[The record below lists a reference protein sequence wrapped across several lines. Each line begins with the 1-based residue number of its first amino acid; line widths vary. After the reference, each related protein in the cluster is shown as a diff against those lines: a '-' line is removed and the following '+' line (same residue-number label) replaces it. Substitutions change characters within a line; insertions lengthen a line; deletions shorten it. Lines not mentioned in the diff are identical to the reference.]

1 MTMEAARD
9 ILGATSPPIQARAVA
24 FDGLLGWFTPGF
36 TRRGVVLCGT
46 LGFEQL
52 SAYRAWRAL
61 ADEVAATGCACL
73 RFDYPGEGDSG
84 DAGAGRV
91 ASLVASIRRAIRFL
105 RDEAGVDEIV
115 LVGLRFGG
123 MLAALAARDGGVDR
137 LVLLSPFATGRA
149 YLREMQMQARTILVW
164 PGGVPLR
171 SKPGTINVHGFVLD
185 QDAIEDINRID
196 DQVYA
201 RANVADILIVDRTPS
216 KILSTA
222 MMPGID
228 ILQQT
233 FAGFGSL
240 LSGEMNFRS
249 VTEVV
254 ATFRDLNRSIA
265 EYSAHGACL
274 EPAISRPKVSTPRVA
289 GKDWEEETV
298 FFGNGLFGIL
308 CRAKLP
314 CPEKGSVL
322 FLNSGSYVRSGP
334 GRFTTRTARRLA
346 TQGIDSLRFDLRGM
360 GDSTDRPDETSAFY
374 NLDVLGDVTLA
385 IDRLNRDHDGPL
397 TVIGFCSGAYLAF
410 HAACRDDRVTDTV
423 LANLYCFDWP
433 EAVRFESIVGRPT
446 MRSSAT
452 YARSLL
458 HANTWRRIIKGE
470 IAVATIAA
478 GLIKLQ
484 LKTLAGLS
492 SRILRLH
499 YGKLRVLDR
508 VARVRRRGG
517 RFVFAY
523 SADDPALL
531 NITSELGLPVHRFE
545 RAVGSRVEI
554 VADCDHNFSTPESQG
569 AIDSIIFDV
578 IDRRQAQ
585 GATS

>member
-1 MTMEAARD
+1 MNMEAARD
-9 ILGATSPPIQARAVA
+9 IIGATSPPMQARPVA
-24 FDGLLGWFTPGF
+24 FDGLLGWFTPGL
-36 TRRGVVLCGT
+36 TRRGVILCGT

-61 ADEVAATGCACL
+61 ADEVAATGCSCL
-73 RFDYPGEGDSG
+73 RFDYPGEGDSA

-91 ASLVASIRRAIRFL
+91 ASLVTSVRRAIRFL
-105 RDEAGVDEIV
+105 RDEAGIDEIV

-137 LVLLSPFATGRA
+137 LVLLSPFANGRA

-164 PGGVPLR
+164 PGGIPLR
-171 SKPGTINVHGFVLD
+171 SKPGTINVHGFILD
-185 QDAIEDINRID
+185 QDMIDDINRID

-201 RANVADILIVDRTPS
+201 RANVPDLLIVDRTPS
-216 KILSTA
+216 KILSTS

-228 ILQQT
+228 IRQQT

-249 VTEVV
+249 VTDVV

-265 EYSAHGACL
+265 EFSAHGACL
-274 EPAISRPKVSTPRVA
+274 EPALSHPKIATPRVA
-289 GKDWEEETV
+289 GQDWEEETV
-298 FFGNGLFGIL
+298 FFGDGLFGIL
-308 CRAKLP
+308 CRATRP

-334 GRFTTRTARRLA
+334 GRFTARTARNLA
-346 TQGIDSLRFDLRGM
+346 AQGIDSLRFDLRGT
-360 GDSTDRPDETSAFY
+360 GDSVGRPDESSPFY
-374 NLDVLGDVTLA
+374 NLDVLGDVTQA
-385 IDRLNRDHDGPL
+385 IDRLKRDRDGPL

-433 EAVRFESIVGRPT
+433 ATVRFETIVGRPT

-458 HANTWRRIIKGE
+458 HGNTWRRIVKGE
-470 IAVATIAA
+470 IAVTTIAV

-492 SRILRLH
+492 SRILHLH
-499 YGKLRVLDR
+499 YGKLRALDR

-545 RAVGSRVEI
+545 RAVGSRMEI
-554 VADCDHNFSTPESQG
+554 LADCDHNFSTPESQRV
-569 AIDSIIFDV
+569 IDSIIFDV
-578 IDRRQAQ
+578 IDRRRGN
-585 GATS
+585 GASN